1 MSLQR
6 VKNPAVEKS
15 VFKQRTVVTVIIIFS
30 LFLLIT
36 AKLIHLQVIKYH
48 QYQTL
53 SKKNQL
59 NLIAIPPSR
68 GLIFDRNG
76 VLLAGNMPIFTLKI
90 VPERVRNLN
99 ETLKELTELIPSID
113 EDELNAFQRSLKQH
127 RRFEAVPLKF
137 KLSEEEVAL
146 FAVNQYRFPGV
157 SVSADL
163 MRHYPLG
170 DTTAHLLGF
179 VGRINTRELASI
191 DTSNYAATNFIGKV
205 GIEKFYEQDLHGQ
218 VGYQQVE
225 MDASGR
231 IVRALKRTP
240 ANSGQSIYLTIDS
253 QLQKTAVDALGEHQ
267 GSVVAIDPN
276 NGEVLALVSTP
287 SYNPNAFVKGIS
299 QKDYDKLATS
309 KHQPL
314 YNRALRGQYPL
325 GSTIKPFLAIGALD
339 KKIITPKERVYDRG
353 WFKLPNVNH
362 YYRDWKKTG
371 HGWVDLTRALTISCD
386 TYFYELANMLGI
398 RRIDAILNEFG
409 FGFMTGIDMGEE
421 LPGLIP
427 TPEWKRAVK
436 KTPWYTGDTIISGIG
451 QGFMLTTPLQLANA
465 TAKLAGRGRHF
476 KPHLLKS
483 MKKGDDENVSKLIES
498 YPLLLNQPNNW
509 DIVFG
514 AMEDVI
520 RAKHGTGFRFGR
532 NPPYRIAAKTGTAQV
547 YSIKQNTVYNE
558 NIIPEHLRDHSLFI
572 AFAPVKKPKIAVA
585 VVVENSPIAG
595 NVARKVIDQY
605 LLGNT
610 P

>member
-6 VKNPAVEKS
+6 VKNPVTEKAV
-15 VFKQRTVVTVIIIFS
+15 FRQRTVITIIIIFS

-36 AKLIHLQVIKYH
+36 AKLLHLQVIKYH

-53 SKKNQL
+53 SKRNQL
-59 NLIAIPPSR
+59 NLIAIPPTR
-68 GLIFDRNG
+68 GLIYDRNG
-76 VLLAGNMPIFTLKI
+76 ILLAGNTPIFTLELI
-90 VPERVRNLN
+90 PERVNNLN
-99 ETLKELTELIPSID
+99 KTLHQLTALIPSID
-113 EDELNAFQRSLKQH
+113 DDDVKSFYRSLKQH

-137 KLSEEEVAL
+137 KLSEKEVAL
-146 FAVNQYRFPGV
+146 FSVNQYQFPGV
-157 SVSADL
+157 TVSAGL
-163 MRHYPLG
+163 MRNYPLG
-170 DTTAHLLGF
+170 DLTAHLLGF
-179 VGRINTRELASI
+179 VGRINANELATI

-205 GIEKFYEQDLHGQ
+205 GIEKFYEHDLHGV

-225 MDASGR
+225 IDASGR
-231 IVRALKRTP
+231 IIRSLKRTP
-240 ANSGQSIYLTIDS
+240 AVSGQSIYLTIDS
-253 QLQKTAVDALGEHQ
+253 QLQKAAVEALGEHQ
-267 GSVVAIDPN
+267 GSVVAVDPN

-299 QKDYDKLATS
+299 QKDYNKLAQS

-314 YNRALRGQYPL
+314 YNRAIRGQYPL
-325 GSTIKPFLAIGALD
+325 GSTIKPFLAVGALD
-339 KKIITPKERVYDRG
+339 KNIVTPNERVYDRG

-362 YYRDWKKTG
+362 LYRDWKKTG
-371 HGWVDLTRALTISCD
+371 HGWVSLKRAITISCD
-386 TYFYELANMLGI
+386 TYFYELANMMGI

-409 FGFMTGIDMGEE
+409 FGFLTGIDMGEE

-427 TPEWKRAVK
+427 TPEWKRVVK

-483 MKKGDDENVSKLIES
+483 MQKGEVFDVVKLKES
-498 YPLLLNQPNNW
+498 YPLLLNQKNNW
-509 DIVFG
+509 DIVFS

-547 YSIKQNTVYNE
+547 YSIKQNTVYDE

-572 AFAPVKKPKIAVA
+572 AFAPVDKPKIAVA

-605 LLGNT
+605 LLGKSS
-610 P
+610 